1 MSTGLYDLVLAA
13 HVLSALTALMAVGL
27 TGLYASRAR
36 RSEDPFGTR
45 AVNRYFR
52 PGPNWPSRSLLLVPA
67 FGLALLLGGDRSAV
81 HEIWPWTGLAIWFV
95 ATGVASA
102 RVWPGERAL
111 QELLAGGTGQG
122 PGAAALLISVS
133 RRLERSAAVVS
144 VLVVAAMIVMVV
156 QPS

>member
-1 MSTGLYDLVLAA
+1 MNTGLYDLVLAA

-45 AVNRYFR
+45 AVTRYFR

-67 FGLALLLGGDRSAV
+67 FGLALLFGGDRSGV

-102 RVWPGERAL
+102 RVWPGERTV
-111 QELLAGGTGQG
+111 QELLAGRTEGGTD
-122 PGAAALLISVS
+122 AAALVISACG
-133 RRLERSAAVVS
+133 RLERSAAVVS
-144 VLVVAAMIVMVV
+144 VLVVAAMIVMLV